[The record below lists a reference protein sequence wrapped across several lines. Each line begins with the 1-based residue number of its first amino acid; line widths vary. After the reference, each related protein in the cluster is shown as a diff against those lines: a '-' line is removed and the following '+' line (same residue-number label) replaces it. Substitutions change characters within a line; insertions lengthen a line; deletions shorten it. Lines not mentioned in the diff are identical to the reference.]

1 MKKHGLQEREK
12 IVASVKIEENECS
25 QQDSS
30 SRVGVTYAWV
40 V

>member
-12 IVASVKIEENECS
+12 IVASVKIENECS